1 MSRNYPNHGKYEWLP
16 ILYDFVVTLKPKK
29 IIEFGPGSGYT
40 TICMAKALHEN
51 NIDGYIN
58 SFDIWD
64 DKYWGKQTVTQAEYN
79 AWNVSNYITLEK
91 KDFYEWIKKPEEFD
105 FMYFDINNTSEKLL
119 KLYDGVKEQ
128 IDNGSVV
135 FFEGGSKER
144 DSHGHNG
151 GSMYDIKDK
160 IEYKILTG
168 NVKYSA
174 SAIYNNKIYNLDFS

>member
-1 MSRNYPNHGKYEWLP
+1 MKLSLYYPYTKYNEH
-16 ILYDFVVTLKPKK
+16 K
-29 IIEFGPGSGYT
+29 
-40 TICMAKALHEN
+40 
-51 NIDGYIN
+51 
-58 SFDIWD
+58 SFHYQYLDNRYQI
-64 DKYWGKQTVTQAEYN
+64 
-79 AWNVSNYITLEK
+79 
-91 KDFYEWIKKPEEFD
+91 
-105 FMYFDINNTSEKLL
+105 EKLL

-174 SAIYNNKIYNLDFS
+174 SAIYNNKMYNLDFS